1 MEAKKKAKSHRDV
14 VDYFK
19 ELPLYNRYITKT
31 RVKRLKNIDLLSERP
46 FYKELSVIKTNHV
59 FRGYTTIYK
68 VKLAEKKDPIEQLE
82 ASKSSIKDLL
92 SDLLDE
98 TKGFRYQVTLKA
110 MLKNTS
116 QMEKFNLLQ
125 FISIQQLIT

>member
-1 MEAKKKAKSHRDV
+1 MEAKKKVRSHRDV
-14 VDYFK
+14 VDYFN
-19 ELPLYNRYITKT
+19 ELPLYNRYIKKP

-116 QMEKFNLLQ
+116 QMEKFNLFQ